1 MCPMHII
8 RKGEF
13 GGRKSMEGRLFSI
26 DESDWHRIRLLFSSC
41 GPLFIAL
48 GDEVR
53 QQLVLDIAEGQASN
67 EEGINVSD
75 LSAKS
80 KLSRPAISHHLKVL
94 KDYGI
99 IKPRKVGT
107 QIFYT
112 LSLDKNLEEVA
123 ELVRSIQKL
132 MAKIYPDKHILD
144 DGGTQEP
151 V

>member
-1 MCPMHII
+1 MASSVW
-8 RKGEF
+8 E
-13 GGRKSMEGRLFSI
+13 SVMESRLFSI

-53 QQLVLDIAEGQASN
+53 QQIVLDIAEGQASS
-67 EEGINVSD
+67 EDGINVSD

-94 KDYGI
+94 KDYGL
-99 IKPRKVGT
+99 IKPKKVGT

-132 MAKIYPDKHILD
+132 MAKIYPDKNILG
-144 DGGTQEP
+144 DGKEQKP
-151 V
+151 A